1 LIDSKFAVNIY
12 FYLPDLTLMSNNRDD
27 KFLKK
32 IGANVKSLREAKGLT
47 TRGFADLAD
56 ISYSQVWRIETGK
69 HDPSIG
75 TLLAIAQAL
84 DVSLNELLPNSK

>member
-1 LIDSKFAVNIY
+1 MAKH
-12 FYLPDLTLMSNNRDD
+12 RDD

-32 IGANVKSLREAKGLT
+32 IGVNVKKLREARGYT

-56 ISYSQVWRIETGK
+56 IGYTQVWRIETGK

-75 TLLAIAQAL
+75 TLLAIARAL
-84 DVSLNELLPNSK
+84 EVSLHELLPNSK